1 MMNRETLIKK
11 TLDVLSK
18 LPPEKVSEIADFAEY
33 LMKKYD
39 DEILQKGMEK
49 IISDSESFNFLKT
62 EEDIYTL
69 EDLKEKYQ

>member
-1 MMNRETLIKK
+1 MNRETLIKK